1 MRYDARVHCL
11 KKLQSIHVKIAIAE
25 RPIRKYMVKERR
37 CINISEISQL
47 EHFIYVF
54 TVIIY
59 QGLFGNFAIALK
71 LYGRILHLQ
80 NSSHYLS

>member
-1 MRYDARVHCL
+1 MMYDARVHCL
-11 KKLQSIHVKIAIAE
+11 KKLRSIYVKIAIAE

-71 LYGRILHLQ
+71 LYGRILHL
-80 NSSHYLS
+80 

>member
-1 MRYDARVHCL
+1 MMYDARVHCL
-11 KKLQSIHVKIAIAE
+11 KKLRSIYVKIAIAE

-54 TVIIY
+54 VVILYQGPSEILGLPSNSMEEFYTCKTHHIIY
-59 QGLFGNFAIALK
+59 
-71 LYGRILHLQ
+71 
-80 NSSHYLS
+80 S